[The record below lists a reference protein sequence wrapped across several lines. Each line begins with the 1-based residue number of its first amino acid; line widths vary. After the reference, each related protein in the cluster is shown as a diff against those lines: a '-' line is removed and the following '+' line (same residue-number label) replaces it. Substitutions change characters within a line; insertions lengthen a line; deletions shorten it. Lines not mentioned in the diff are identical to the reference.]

1 MADANEPPIG
11 AGPAQAAP
19 WLRAHGQTIDPTRSN
34 WCGAYT
40 NAALDQAGIPGL
52 PTSTGQI
59 ASNWHNY
66 GAPVL
71 DGPPQANDVLVL
83 SRGVPAGQ
91 LGSHVGLA
99 TGAVRTNPKTGQI
112 EYQMKSGND
121 DGNKVGV
128 DWVPASQL
136 AVRRGTQMA
145 DAVGSD
151 IDQFVKGPAPK
162 ASAPAVAAAS
172 PDSAGGPTPGS
183 DIDQFVKGPSPAAT
197 TPAAAAPSGDT
208 SQTQAA
214 PPSYGASW
222 LPPVVSNTL
231 AGVDRG
237 LQGVMGV
244 ANTAD
249 AWVGRNVPGYV
260 ALENALGQATGGSVV
275 PGQQAADA
283 NQQRAAQLDA
293 QYGGGTAYWLGKLAG
308 ETIGT
313 APIAGPL
320 GRVVGFVGG
329 KLAGP
334 IGRAIGIG
342 AGQGA
347 GFSAGTGG
355 DTEDPNSNPLA
366 NAATGAVG
374 GGILGGAGSAVMS
387 GGRTLLGGVAPAVVS
402 MAERLGIPL
411 STGEKLGGVAK
422 HIEDASA
429 GLPGSG
435 AAKMAADKNAAFS
448 QVAATEMGLPGKVDN
463 ITTPMIQQAKGAAA
477 TNMENAAGRIDLP
490 WDNDLQNEL
499 ARIETNTTAGGGST
513 PRANTLRNLT
523 NQVMNYVTNKGGG
536 TQLAGSD
543 FKTFIQKGGMLDS
556 ALNDADPSIAGDAAQ
571 LKSAL
576 LDAAENRGAAGSAD
590 AVKDLS
596 AARRQYKAAATVGP
610 LIEKTVAGSEE
621 VSPQRLATA
630 IQKNYDM
637 SRTGGDNPMQ
647 DMARVINATKPLPS
661 SGTAER
667 LQRMRWLTAG
677 LGGGGGL
684 AAGAGLYAY
693 DPNAAE
699 DATNA
704 LAGGAALAVAGRA
717 SRLGLPGSGYL
728 PRVLGGPVGTR
739 IDNALQPPP
748 QGR

>member
-1 MADANEPPIG
+1 MADLPPTPELSTVTSPSGVTLRVAAPSAPQFQGLVNDLENSGYTLNKTSGGYNDRMIAGTNTPSQHAYGRAIDINPDQNPQGASGKSTIPPDLARSLAAKYGLTWGGDWSGNTRDPMHFEIAGKAPVMADA
-11 AGPAQAAP
+11 
-19 WLRAHGQTIDPTRSN
+19 
-34 WCGAYT
+34 
-40 NAALDQAGIPGL
+40 
-52 PTSTGQI
+52 
-59 ASNWHNY
+59 
-66 GAPVL
+66 
-71 DGPPQANDVLVL
+71 
-83 SRGVPAGQ
+83 
-91 LGSHVGLA
+91 GSEV
-99 TGAVRTNPKTGQI
+99 
-112 EYQMKSGND
+112 
-121 DGNKVGV
+121 
-128 DWVPASQL
+128 
-136 AVRRGTQMA
+136 
-145 DAVGSD
+145 
-151 IDQFVKGPAPK
+151 DQFVKGPAPK
-162 ASAPAVAAAS
+162 PAAPAVAAAAA
-172 PDSAGGPTPGS
+172 PDSAGSAPAS
-183 DIDQFVKGPSPAAT
+183 EVDQFVAGPAPAA
-197 TPAAAAPSGDT
+197 SGDT
-208 SQTQAA
+208 SKTQASA
-214 PPSYGASW
+214 PSYGASW
-222 LPPVVSNTL
+222 LPPTVSNAL

-313 APIAGPL
+313 APLAGPL
-320 GRVVGFVGG
+320 GKVAGYVGG

-334 IGRAIGIG
+334 IGRAIGSG

-347 GFSAGTGG
+347 AFSAGTGG
-355 DTEDPNSNPLA
+355 DTEDPNSNALA

-411 STGEKLGGVAK
+411 TTGEKLGGVAK

-429 GLPGSG
+429 GLPMSG

-448 QVAATEMGLPGKVDN
+448 RISANEMGLPGAPDN
-463 ITTPMIQQAKGAAA
+463 ITTPMVQQAKSAAG
-477 TNMENAAGRIDLP
+477 TRMENAAGGIDLP
-490 WDNDLQNEL
+490 WDNTLQNEL
-499 ARIETNTTAGGGST
+499 ARIETNATAGGGTT
-513 PRANTLRNLT
+513 PQANTLRNLT
-523 NQVMNYVTNKGGG
+523 NQVMNYVANNGGG
-536 TQLAGSD
+536 TQLMGSD
-543 FKTFIQKGGMLDS
+543 FKTFIQKGGMLDK
-556 ALNDADPSIAGDAAQ
+556 ALNNADPSIAGDAAE
-571 LKSAL
+571 LKKAL
-576 LDAAENRGAAGSAD
+576 LDAAESRGSAGSAD
-590 AVKDLS
+590 AVKELT
-596 AARRQYKAAATVGP
+596 AGRRQYKAAATVEP
-610 LIEKTVAGSEE
+610 LIQKTTAGSEE
-621 VSPQRLATA
+621 VSPQQLATA

-739 IDNALQPPP
+739 IGNALQPPP